1 MAGVSVRRACAKLGM
16 TRQNYYARRR
26 ERERRQVDGDL
37 IAQLVRR
44 ERMLQPRLGVRKLMH
59 RLKGELARAGIRLG
73 RDRLFEEL
81 RQRDLLLKPVR
92 AQYPRT
98 TQSYHNLPVFTNRL
112 KGLEIQKPHEAWV
125 SDLTYL
131 RTREGFLYLALI
143 TDRYSRKVVGAHLGD
158 SLEAM
163 GCVAALETAVAQLP
177 AWARPI
183 HHSDQGSQYCCHEY
197 VRRLDRYGIVISM
210 TERNHCAENALAER
224 VNGILKQEY
233 GLGLELATK
242 ADARRAVDQSIWL
255 YNTQRPHTA
264 LGYRTPEE
272 VHQSVLN

>member
-1 MAGVSVRRACAKLGM
+1 M

-26 ERERRQVDGDL
+26 ERERRQVDGEL
-37 IAQLVRR
+37 VTQLVRR
-44 ERMLQPRLGVRKLMH
+44 ERMLQPRLGVRKLQH
-59 RLKGELARAGIRLG
+59 RLKGELAKAGVRLG

-92 AQYPRT
+92 AEYPRT
-98 TQSYHNLPVFTNRL
+98 TQSYHNLPVFGNRL

-143 TDRYSRKVVGAHLGD
+143 TDRYSRKVVGAHVGD
-158 SLEAM
+158 TLEAV
-163 GCVAALETAVAQLP
+163 GCVEALEAAVAQLP
-177 AWARPI
+177 AGAKPI

-197 VRRLDRYGIVISM
+197 VRRLEANGIGISM

-224 VNGILKQEY
+224 MNGILKQEY
-233 GLGLELATK
+233 GLGLEFATK
-242 ADARRAVDQSIWL
+242 ADARRAVPQSIWL

-272 VHQSVLN
+272 VHQLGLN